1 MLLINMLPRNALQSV
16 RAALVACKADGFG
29 AHWCVLL
36 TLRNRSALDAVQQNP
51 LKNERSNSNPAVL
64 MARNR
69 TIDTD
74 AVLDAAERVAIRDGA
89 VGLSIDAVAKEAG
102 ISKSRVVY
110 DYKSK
115 SGLLHA
121 LIERRLRSE
130 DDRILTAIHDNRT
143 SLNPELCGRIAA
155 AAADVPKDDDRA
167 IALTICA
174 AMSSE
179 EPLQDMVRKWVD
191 RDIKA
196 VQVDASNRTLALV
209 AYLALHG
216 LMSLEYMDFH
226 RWEPAERD
234 TLLTEIRRLSDAAST
249 EAV

>member
-1 MLLINMLPRNALQSV
+1 
-16 RAALVACKADGFG
+16 
-29 AHWCVLL
+29 
-36 TLRNRSALDAVQQNP
+36 
-51 LKNERSNSNPAVL
+51 

-115 SGLLHA
+115 SGLLQA
-121 LIERRLRSE
+121 LVERRLQAE
-130 DDRILTAIHDNRT
+130 DDRLTAAVRAQAGT
-143 SLNPELCGRIAA
+143 ANPELFGRIAVGA
-155 AAADVPKDDDRA
+155 EAPQDDDRA

-179 EPLQDMVRKWVD
+179 EPLQAMVRKWVD
-191 RDIKA
+191 RDIGA
-196 VQVDASNRTLALV
+196 VQTNANNRALALV

-234 TLLTEIRRLSDAAST
+234 TILTEIRRLSEAASSQT
-249 EAV
+249 I